1 MESIRIQKLRSLQDT
16 GEIELAPLTV
26 LVGKNSVGKST
37 FLRMFPLFQQSM
49 KMSRSEPLLWYSPE
63 LVDFGNF
70 NESINKKTSEDSI
83 DFNFKFKISMIE
95 FEKEFRFKYNR
106 NLSKGFMEKL
116 FSDEFPQV
124 DIELMIKVK
133 SKFISSIELKALDY
147 VYNIQLSE
155 DGKISSL
162 VINDKAFPINNLYSS
177 NYGSREI
184 LPTIAV
190 EKKLKN
196 TKSRLSKKIEVQDDA
211 NKEMIKIL
219 DKIRNARIKDE
230 RMMELINLLTLDYKD
245 NFDNQ
250 FYNEFTSVSTISKK
264 IDKLSLEDKA
274 QLINEMYTY
283 NGYKYINLML
293 DIVNNYLFDFFEN
306 IQYIAPIR
314 ASAQRYYRIQGLSI
328 DDITP
333 QGENIPM
340 LLWNMKQSNDAQ
352 YNEWR
357 EWTKKNFNVE
367 FIIHESEANLSMKL
381 IKNEEEINLADTGFG
396 FSQILPILL
405 YVWRVTHKKHNI
417 RDSIY
422 FGRVNSN
429 SKTLVIEQP
438 ELHLHPALQAK
449 LMDIFMEIVG
459 KLNNNKFNLKIIMET
474 HSETMI
480 NRIGHNIALNSK
492 LLDHNNVNIYIF
504 SEDENKNI
512 NIKKS
517 NFTQDGYL
525 ENWPIG
531 FFMPE
536 FEGEN

>member
-1 MESIRIQKLRSLQDT
+1 
-16 GEIELAPLTV
+16 
-26 LVGKNSVGKST
+26 
-37 FLRMFPLFQQSM
+37 M
-49 KMSRSEPLLWYSPE
+49 K
-63 LVDFGNF
+63 
-70 NESINKKTSEDSI
+70 
-83 DFNFKFKISMIE
+83 
-95 FEKEFRFKYNR
+95 
-106 NLSKGFMEKL
+106 
-116 FSDEFPQV
+116 
-124 DIELMIKVK
+124 
-133 SKFISSIELKALDY
+133 
-147 VYNIQLSE
+147 
-155 DGKISSL
+155 
-162 VINDKAFPINNLYSS
+162 
-177 NYGSREI
+177 
-184 LPTIAV
+184 
-190 EKKLKN
+190 KKLKN

>member
-1 MESIRIQKLRSLQDT
+1 MESIRIRKLRSLEDT

-70 NESINKKTSEDSI
+70 NESINKKTTEDSI

-95 FEKEFRFKYNR
+95 FEKELRFKYNR
-106 NLSKGFMEKL
+106 NLSKGFMDKL
-116 FSDEFPQV
+116 FSDEFPYV
-124 DIELMIKVK
+124 DIELMFKVK
-133 SKFISSIELKALDY
+133 SKFISNIELKVLDY

-155 DGKISSL
+155 DGKITSL
-162 VINDKAFPINNLYSS
+162 VINGEIFPINNLYSS

-190 EKKLKN
+190 EKKMKN
-196 TKSRLSKKIEVQDDA
+196 AKSRLSQKIEVQDDA

-219 DKIRNARIKDE
+219 DKIRNARIKDA
-230 RMMELINLLTLDYKD
+230 RMLELINLLTLDYK
-245 NFDNQ
+245 NKFDNQ

-264 IDKLSLEDKA
+264 IDKLSPEENTRLLNK
-274 QLINEMYTY
+274 MYTM
-283 NGYKYINLML
+283 NGYKYINLIL

-405 YVWRVTHKKHNI
+405 YVWRVTHKNHNI

-422 FGRVNSN
+422 FGRVSSN

-449 LMDIFMEIVG
+449 LLDIFMEIVG
-459 KLNNNKFNLKIIMET
+459 QLNNSKFNLKIIMET
-474 HSETMI
+474 HSETMV
-480 NRIGHNIALNSK
+480 NRIGHNIALNSNG
-492 LLDHNNVNIYIF
+492 LNHNQVNVYIF
-504 SEDENKNI
+504 SEDEEKNI
-512 NIKKS
+512 SINKS
-517 NFTQDGYL
+517 NFTKDGYL